1 MQTLMEATHHT
12 EKQNRRPLEARTV
25 AQMEALDKLVA
36 VLEGRTG
43 QTADSILRHNVKP
56 NPLSQLARLKAAHA
70 SYALGTSEMERVNDG
85 AYLNRQHIVD

>member
-1 MQTLMEATHHT
+1 M
-12 EKQNRRPLEARTV
+12 
-25 AQMEALDKLVA
+25 AQMEALERLVA

-43 QTADSILRHNVKP
+43 QTPEPICRHNAKP

-70 SYALGTSEMERVNDG
+70 SYALGTSEMERINDG